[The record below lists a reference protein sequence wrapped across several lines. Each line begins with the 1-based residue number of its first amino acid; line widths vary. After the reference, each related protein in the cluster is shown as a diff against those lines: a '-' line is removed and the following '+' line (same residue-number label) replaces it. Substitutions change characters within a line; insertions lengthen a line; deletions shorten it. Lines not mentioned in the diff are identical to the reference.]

1 MKTTKAINKVGCSA
15 TSAAATGL
23 SGAYLNAGTRH
34 APFSAKAL
42 GRQFCCTNH
51 ANCCVYA
58 LLGLVYMGIGF

>member
-34 APFSAKAL
+34 APLFAKAL
-42 GRQFCCTNH
+42 TSI
-51 ANCCVYA
+51 
-58 LLGLVYMGIGF
+58 LLHQSR